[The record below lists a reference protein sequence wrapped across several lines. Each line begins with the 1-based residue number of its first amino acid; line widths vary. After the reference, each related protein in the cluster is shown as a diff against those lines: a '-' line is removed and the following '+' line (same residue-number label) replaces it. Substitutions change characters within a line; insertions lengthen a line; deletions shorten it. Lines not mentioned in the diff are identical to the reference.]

1 VSVEGL
7 DHLQHRLAAIEARPA
22 VQQGVRVPVDM
33 EALTATTARGQG
45 DSIVKRAQTI
55 VQR

>member
-1 VSVEGL
+1 M
-7 DHLQHRLAAIEARPA
+7 
-22 VQQGVRVPVDM
+22 QQGMRVPVDM